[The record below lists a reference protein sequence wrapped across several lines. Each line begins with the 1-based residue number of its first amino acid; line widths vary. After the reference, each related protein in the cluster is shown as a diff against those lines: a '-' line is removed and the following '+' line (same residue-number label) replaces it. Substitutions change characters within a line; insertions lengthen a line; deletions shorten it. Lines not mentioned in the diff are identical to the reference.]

1 MVQIQKSEKKAVYRY
16 LLQEGVI
23 VFHKDFTT
31 QPHKGTNV
39 ANIHVRTL
47 LRSLKDRGFVE
58 LVFNWQYFYYF
69 LNNEGKKFLSEQ
81 LGLTEEV
88 VPLTWKYAFYHVE
101 RTKRGN
107 TSTSLRTMEEKSEE
121 KEVRDVKDNL
131 LKAREEVEEEDLVV
145 TENLETINPLN
156 QKPQLKQQPLDCL
169 YINYR
174 AKTLIAFF
182 SRQSIFKY

>member
-47 LRSLKDRGFVE
+47 LRSLKDRGLVE

-88 VPLTWKYAFYHVE
+88 VPLTWKYAFSHVE
-101 RTKRGN
+101 RTKRDN
-107 TSTSLRTMEEKSEE
+107 TSTSLRTVEEKSEE

-131 LKAREEVEEEDLVV
+131 KAREELEEEEHPVA

-174 AKTLIAFF
+174 AENLITIF
-182 SRQSIFKY
+182 SRQSIFEY

>member
-23 VFHKDFTT
+23 VLHKDFTT

-47 LRSLKDRGFVE
+47 LRSLKDRGLVE

-69 LNNEGKKFLSEQ
+69 LNNEGKKYLSEQ

-107 TSTSLRTMEEKSEE
+107 TNTLLRIAEEKSEE
-121 KEVRDVKDNL
+121 RDLRDKDVVMVN
-131 LKAREEVEEEDLVV
+131 LKAREEVEEEELVSK
-145 TENLETINPLN
+145 ESQEKSNLLN
-156 QKPQLKQQPLDCL
+156 QRLQQKQSQLDCL

-174 AKTLIAFF
+174 AEI
-182 SRQSIFKY
+182 